1 MYLHFKVSLLASG
14 MWCGNEDVFFGYTVA
29 SQCEQQA
36 SNFHSICG
44 KKGCN
49 ENICIDH
56 AALFC
61 MMFFYLPLKKNTFP
75 SQDKTIHKYIKI
87 DLKKTLDTW
96 LSCIISYCKCS
107 NYFLLAHTSM
117 HFAKCCIS
125 ALLSTS
131 TVCLQ
136 ILTFQTLSGKWC
148 ECDKTKYG

>member
-36 SNFHSICG
+36 SNFHSIWG

-49 ENICIDH
+49 ENICIDY
-56 AALFC
+56 AVFFFC
-61 MMFFYLPLKKNTFP
+61 MFFYLPFKKIHFSLPGQNYPQIHNNGLKE
-75 SQDKTIHKYIKI
+75 
-87 DLKKTLDTW
+87 DTRY
-96 LSCIISYCKCS
+96 LVELVYCKCS
-107 NYFLLAHTSM
+107 NYFLLARTSM

-125 ALLSTS
+125 TLLLTS